1 MRIVR
6 LINLY
11 PPYIVGGYE
20 MLTRDI
26 VEELTARGHE
36 VHVLTACGR
45 QLAGMPRV
53 HQAFDYSL
61 DDKDALFRGGRKL
74 TPAELFKHHIFDAN
88 TYRDVRRVV
97 RQLHPDLIIADNL
110 YMASVA
116 PLLAVR
122 DMPCPV
128 LAHAA
133 DKWLIYQL
141 RDWGP
146 VVGPQTGLRKAVVGA
161 VRTLVQH
168 PLAHW
173 VRLDGIITVS
183 DFIRKFYVDA
193 GFPSDRLETGYL
205 GVDTRDMAPR
215 SPYTL
220 HDPVRLVFAGGL
232 WEGKGPQVA
241 VTALRLLGQMPG
253 LPPVH
258 LDIFGEGSEGFKRYL
273 VDQIHEADVEAQVTF
288 RGFVEVDA
296 LIKALTESD
305 LFIFPSIWDEPF
317 AIMPLLALGCGLPLV
332 ATRAGGT
339 PEGFV
344 DGETALLIEPN
355 DPQALAGAIERL
367 IQDEALRNRLRENGL
382 RDVQARWSFSA
393 YADRLEEYY
402 QRVIERQRH
411 HIWSE
416 AAC

>member
-11 PPYIVGGYE
+11 PPYVVGGYE

-36 VHVLTACGR
+36 VHVLTARGR
-45 QLAGMPRV
+45 QLDSAPRV
-53 HQAFDYSL
+53 YQVFNYSL
-61 DDKDALFRGGRKL
+61 DDKDAIFRGGRKL
-74 TPAELFKHHIFDAN
+74 TPAELFKHHVFDMT
-88 TYRDVRRVV
+88 TYRNVRRVV
-97 RQLHPDLIIADNL
+97 RRLHPDLIIADNL

-141 RDWGP
+141 RDWGM
-146 VVGPQTGLRKAVVGA
+146 VLGPQTGLRSVVVRA
-161 VRTLVQH
+161 VRALVQR
-168 PLAHW
+168 PLAHG

-183 DFIRKFYVDA
+183 DFIRRIYAGA
-193 GFPSDRLETGYL
+193 GFPQDRMETGYL
-205 GVDTRDMAPR
+205 GVDTRNMTPG

-220 HDPVRLVFAGGL
+220 HNPVRLVFAGGL

-241 VTALRLLGQMPG
+241 VSALRLLGDMPG
-253 LPPVH
+253 LPQFH
-258 LDIFGEGSEGFKRYL
+258 LDVFGEGAEGFKQYL
-273 VDQIHEADVEAQVTF
+273 AGEIRTAGVETQVTF
-288 RGFVEVDA
+288 RGFVEMDA
-296 LIKALTESD
+296 LVKTLTGSD
-305 LFIFPSIWDEPF
+305 IFIFPSIWDEPF

-339 PEGFV
+339 AEGFV

-355 DPQALAGAIERL
+355 DPQALAGAIARL
-367 IQDEALRNRLRENGL
+367 VQDEALCNRLRENGL
-382 RDVQARWSFSA
+382 RDVQARWSFDT
-393 YADRLEEYY
+393 YVDRLEALYR
-402 QRVIERQRH
+402 RVVER
-411 HIWSE
+411 
-416 AAC
+416 

>member
-11 PPYIVGGYE
+11 PPYVVGGYE

-26 VEELTARGHE
+26 VEELAARGHE
-36 VHVLTACGR
+36 VHVVTARGR
-45 QLAGMPRV
+45 QLDGAPRV
-53 HQAFDYSL
+53 HPVFNYSL

-74 TPAELFKHHIFDAN
+74 TPAEQFKHHVFDVT

-141 RDWGP
+141 RDWGM
-146 VVGPQTGLRKAVVGA
+146 VLGPQTGLRSVVIRA
-161 VRTLVQH
+161 VRTLVQR
-168 PLAHW
+168 PLALG
-173 VRLDGIITVS
+173 VRVDGIITVS
-183 DFIRKFYVDA
+183 DFIRRIYARA
-193 GFPSDRLETGYL
+193 GFPEDRMETGYL
-205 GVDTRDMAPR
+205 GVDTRSMTPR
-215 SPYTL
+215 WPYTL
-220 HDPVRLVFAGGL
+220 HDPVRMVFAGGL

-241 VTALRLLGQMPG
+241 VAALGLLGQMPG
-253 LPPVH
+253 LPRFH
-258 LDIFGEGSEGFKRYL
+258 LDIFGEGAEGFKQYL
-273 VDQIHEADVEAQVTF
+273 ASRIRDAGVESQVTF

-296 LIKALTESD
+296 LVKALTGSD

-355 DPQALAGAIERL
+355 DPRALASAIARL
-367 IQDEALRNRLRENGL
+367 AQDEALCNRLRENGL
-382 RDVQARWSFSA
+382 REVQARWSFGT
-393 YADRLEEYY
+393 YVDRLEALYRRAVE
-402 QRVIERQRH
+402 Q
-411 HIWSE
+411 
-416 AAC
+416 